1 MESDG
6 LVREIRDA
14 LRARADPERALAQQA
29 YMKSALPFYGVRLP
43 EVRAVAR
50 SAARSYEIP
59 VAAEAASVLWDTVT
73 HREEWYAAMA
83 LRGLAGL
90 RRAPDTLEVVTA
102 MVRSGRWW
110 DITDELSHRVA
121 DMLDA
126 DAVTTARVVRAW
138 SVDEDLWMRRLAI
151 ISQLGRK
158 ERTDR
163 ALLADVIEPNRGDAE
178 FFVAKAIGWALRD
191 YARSDPDWVRAYL
204 DSHDLRVLSRREA
217 TRHLI

>member
-1 MESDG
+1 MGSDS

-14 LRARADPERALAQQA
+14 LRARADPERAVAQQA
-29 YMKSALPFYGVRLP
+29 YMKSVLPFYGVRLP

-83 LRGLAGL
+83 LRGLPGL
-90 RRAPDTLEVVTA
+90 RQAPDTLGVVTA
-102 MVRSGRWW
+102 MVRFGRWW

-191 YARSDPDWVRAYL
+191 YARTDPDWVRAYL
-204 DSHDLRVLSRREA
+204 DAHDLRALSRREA
-217 TRHLI
+217 ARHLL